1 MRIELCGGI
10 ASGKTT
16 FARAL
21 ETHLSRFTAIYE
33 NFSSNTFLDDFYK
46 DIARYA
52 YETEIAF
59 LLQHMHQ
66 IKTAQPKGADLV
78 CDFSLEQDYA
88 YAVNNLETVS
98 KSSFEEVYKET
109 IRQIRAPDFIIF
121 LQCPSHVLV
130 DRIHA
135 RGRNNEMEI
144 NAAYLDDTVQSLR
157 SRLSQQKSTVIV
169 IDSNHYDFQKSSD
182 MKKVIANILQRHL

>member
-16 FARAL
+16 FTHALNTQLARFA
-21 ETHLSRFTAIYE
+21 AVYE
-33 NFSSNTFLDDFYK
+33 DFSSNTFLDDFYK

-52 YETEIAF
+52 YETEISF

-66 IKTAQPKGADLV
+66 IKTAQSRGVDLV
-78 CDFSLEQDYA
+78 CDFSIEQDYA
-88 YAVNNLETVS
+88 YAVSNLETVS
-98 KSSFEEVYKET
+98 KRSFEEVHKEA
-109 IRQIRAPDFIIF
+109 IRQIGFPDLIVF

-135 RGRNNEMEI
+135 RGRANEMEI
-144 NAAYLDDTVQSLR
+144 NTAYLDDTVQVLR
-157 SRLSQQKSTVIV
+157 NRLTQQNSDVIV
-169 IDSNHYDFQKSSD
+169 IDSNQYDFRKPND
-182 MKKVIANILQRHL
+182 MKRIIASILQMHL

>member
-16 FARAL
+16 FAHAL
-21 ETHLSRFTAIYE
+21 ETHLARFTVVCE
-33 NFSSNTFLDDFYK
+33 NFTSNTFLDDFYK
-46 DIARYA
+46 DAARYA
-52 YETEIAF
+52 YETEISF

-66 IKTAQPKGADLV
+66 IKTAQSKGVDLV

-98 KSSFEEVYKET
+98 KSSFEEVYRET
-109 IRQIRAPDFIIF
+109 IRQIGLPDLIVF

-144 NAAYLDDTVQSLR
+144 NAAYLDDTVLALR
-157 SRLSQQKSTVIV
+157 SRLSWQKSTVIE
-169 IDSNHYDFQKSSD
+169 IDSNHYDFRESND
-182 MKKVIANILQRHL
+182 MKRVIASILQMHF

>member
-21 ETHLSRFTAIYE
+21 ETHLPHFKAVYE
-33 NFSSNTFLDDFYK
+33 DFSSNTFLDDFYK
-46 DIARYA
+46 DTVKYA
-52 YETEIAF
+52 YETEISF

-66 IKTAQPKGADLV
+66 MKTAQSRGLDLV

-88 YAVNNLETVS
+88 YAVSNLEAVS
-98 KSSFEEVYKET
+98 RRSFVEVYKET
-109 IRQIRAPDFIIF
+109 IRQIRSSDLIVF

-130 DRIHA
+130 ERIHA
-135 RGRNNEMEI
+135 RGRSSEMEI
-144 NAAYLDDTVQSLR
+144 NTTYLDDTVHALR
-157 SRLSQQKSTVIV
+157 DRLSHQKSDVII
-169 IDSNHYDFQKSSD
+169 IDSNRYDFRNPTD
-182 MKKVIANILQRHL
+182 MKKITTDILQMYL